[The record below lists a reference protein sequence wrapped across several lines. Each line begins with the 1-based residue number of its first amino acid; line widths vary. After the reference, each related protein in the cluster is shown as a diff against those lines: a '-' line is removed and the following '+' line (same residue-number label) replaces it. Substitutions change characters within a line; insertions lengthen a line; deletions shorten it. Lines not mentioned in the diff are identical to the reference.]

1 MRREKRR
8 IQKEKLKREGNNN
21 RLIDSDDDLEILEDG
36 TLLTNNKTKKNK
48 KADKWLKSKSELI
61 GNIEQLMHILLKS
74 KSQYFGLQF
83 PKRH

>member
-36 TLLTNNKTKKNK
+36 TLLTNNRTKKNK
-48 KADKWLKSKSELI
+48 KGDKWLK
-61 GNIEQLMHILLKS
+61 
-74 KSQYFGLQF
+74 
-83 PKRH
+83 

>member
-61 GNIEQLMHILLKS
+61 GNIE
-74 KSQYFGLQF
+74 
-83 PKRH
+83 

>member
-61 GNIEQLMHILLKS
+61 NNIE
-74 KSQYFGLQF
+74 
-83 PKRH
+83 